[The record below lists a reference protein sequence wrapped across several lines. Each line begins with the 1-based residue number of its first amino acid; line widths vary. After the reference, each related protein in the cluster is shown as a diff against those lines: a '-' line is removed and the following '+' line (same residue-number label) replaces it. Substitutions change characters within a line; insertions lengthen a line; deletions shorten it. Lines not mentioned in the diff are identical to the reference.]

1 MKRIILF
8 LLTICF
14 FANMS
19 VQAQSKG
26 QKMLN
31 MARKGDVAAMRIV
44 SGWYVNGI
52 EGLKR
57 DKTKGLFW
65 ARKAAEKGDL
75 KAMYYVTLLIDDVSE
90 KGEDSEKLYWALKGA
105 KRYDATL
112 ELITAQIYQRLGI
125 LMVESDGNDY
135 DYKYSDEKREQFLKD
150 AIMYAKRAKNN
161 YYTTSEIES
170 NAISVIKLSAGAL
183 SQLGVEINLEE

>member
-1 MKRIILF
+1 MNNIIF
-8 LLTICF
+8 INNLL

-26 QKMLN
+26 QKMLS